1 MGNKRDNMNEES
13 VSTAN
18 RPSRERNRLAF
29 FVGFLREPQQ
39 VGSLVPSS
47 RHLEGRIIKAA
58 ELSEAR
64 LVVELGPGTGG
75 TTQAILRHLRPDARV
90 LTVEMS
96 RRFTH
101 LLNDIEDP
109 RLINHNGSAEHL
121 TEILA
126 EHGLASP
133 DVVISGIPFS
143 TMPVQTG
150 QNIVR
155 AIRNN
160 LAPGGRFVAY
170 QFRSDVSE
178 ITRPIM
184 GLPSSST
191 VMRNIPPM
199 RVYVWRKAGEAP
211 YCTAD

>member
-1 MGNKRDNMNEES
+1 MHNELDNMNEES
-13 VSTAN
+13 VRAAN
-18 RPSRERNRLAF
+18 RPLRERNRLAF

-47 RHLEGRIIKAA
+47 RHLECRIIEAA

-75 TTQAILRHLRPDARV
+75 TTLAILRQLRPDAKV
-90 LTVEMS
+90 LTIEMS
-96 RRFTH
+96 QHFVN

-109 RLINHNGSAEHL
+109 RLINHNGNAENL
-121 TEILA
+121 PEILA
-126 EHGLASP
+126 KHGLTSP

-143 TMPVQTG
+143 TMPVETG

-155 AIRNN
+155 AIRDN
-160 LAPGGRFVAY
+160 LADDGRFVAY
-170 QFRSDVSE
+170 QFRCDVSD
-178 ITRPIM
+178 ITTPIM
-184 GLPSSST
+184 GLPTFST

-199 RVYVWRKAGEAP
+199 RVYRWRKVG
-211 YCTAD
+211 